1 MLKKLQEKWDD
12 ILNFL
17 KKEHEVSD
25 VSFTTWLLPLKLY
38 SYENDTLYLLV
49 PEKEFLNY
57 VKKKYARL
65 LQISIEEVTG
75 ISCEVAFIAEDDVTR
90 KEPEPE
96 SSLIGKSNQDVS
108 LEAIQNANLNPR
120 YTFDTFVV
128 GANNNLAH
136 AASLAVAESPGE
148 IYNPF
153 HPEK

>member
-57 VKKKYARL
+57 VKKK
-65 LQISIEEVTG
+65 
-75 ISCEVAFIAEDDVTR
+75 
-90 KEPEPE
+90 
-96 SSLIGKSNQDVS
+96 
-108 LEAIQNANLNPR
+108 
-120 YTFDTFVV
+120 
-128 GANNNLAH
+128 
-136 AASLAVAESPGE
+136 
-148 IYNPF
+148 
-153 HPEK
+153 